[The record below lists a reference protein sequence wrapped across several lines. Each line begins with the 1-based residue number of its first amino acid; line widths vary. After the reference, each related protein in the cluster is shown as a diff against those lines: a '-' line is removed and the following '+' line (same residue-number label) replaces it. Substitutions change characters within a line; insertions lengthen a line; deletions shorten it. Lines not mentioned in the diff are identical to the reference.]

1 MEQKTSH
8 NSADLKKIFRF
19 MMENGYYPT
28 YEGNYI
34 LFDYKTNMTVLEYE
48 DGILSIRTFF
58 TINSE
63 AADMFMEA
71 SNFSMLECFMVKP
84 AIMNDM
90 ESIMFSC
97 ETICPNMRDF
107 KRFFPRMLDLM
118 DKGLEC
124 HKREMRR
131 LLTIT
136 EKAQKKIPA
145 TDESFTVTGKSR
157 GKQLS

>member
-1 MEQKTSH
+1 
-8 NSADLKKIFRF
+8 
-19 MMENGYYPT
+19 
-28 YEGNYI
+28 
-34 LFDYKTNMTVLEYE
+34 
-48 DGILSIRTFF
+48 
-58 TINSE
+58 
-63 AADMFMEA
+63 
-71 SNFSMLECFMVKP
+71 
-84 AIMNDM
+84 MNDM

-107 KRFFPRMLDLM
+107 KRFFPRMLDLL